1 MPSENRDNSI
11 KHYDYSKSHIIESVE
26 QSLKNL
32 QTDYLDVFL
41 LHRPSPLMQADE
53 IAEAVEKLKSEGKI
67 IDFGLSNFTSSQT
80 ELIRQKQKSATIK
93 SSFRQL
99 ISNRCSTEVLT
110 ICKCIVSG
118 PCHGIH

>member
-41 LHRPSPLMQADE
+41 LQAGLMQADE
-53 IAEAVEKLKSEGKI
+53 IAEAVEELKSEGKI
-67 IDFGLSNFTSSQT
+67 IDFGLSN
-80 ELIRQKQKSATIK
+80 LRLH
-93 SSFRQL
+93 RR
-99 ISNRCSTEVLT
+99 N
-110 ICKCIVSG
+110 
-118 PCHGIH
+118 